1 MKWTKSLVSNL
12 LCVMGACLSAES
24 MACTPGQGPAGDPN
38 CRGPIESSGWY
49 GNNGGDSAPVYIPP
63 TVITLPDS
71 WGALAQSATTKAMG
85 VASKQASKQASK
97 LLALQNCASNGASDC
112 KVLITYKNTCVA
124 IAQNVATASYGHNPN
139 ISILRE
145 QLLKG
150 CSDSSNGERCKIV
163 YEECMP

>member
-1 MKWTKSLVSNL
+1 MKWTKRLVLTL
-12 LCVMGACLSAES
+12 LCVNAES

-85 VASKQASKQASK
+85 VASKQAFGITK
-97 LLALQNCASNGASDC
+97 LCIQWG
-112 KVLITYKNTCVA
+112 I
-124 IAQNVATASYGHNPN
+124 
-139 ISILRE
+139 
-145 QLLKG
+145 
-150 CSDSSNGERCKIV
+150 
-163 YEECMP
+163 